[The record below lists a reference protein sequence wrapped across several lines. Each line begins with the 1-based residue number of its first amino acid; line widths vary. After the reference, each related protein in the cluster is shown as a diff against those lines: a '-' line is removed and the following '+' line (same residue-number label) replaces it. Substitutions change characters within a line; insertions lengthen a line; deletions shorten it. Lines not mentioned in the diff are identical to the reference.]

1 MAKKK
6 KRRSQAPVALVY
18 FLTLLLALSLA
29 GGISYYLL
37 NKYEVFKPTTDNS
50 KTDSTRTVSVLFA
63 RVSDQ
68 GDFQDLCVMRIDPF
82 YKEIILVPQS
92 NLTKCANGQTY
103 REVLNNGG
111 MTLLKNK
118 VAENLGGIQID
129 YYATVSNSSFEQI
142 ADFMGAMSYTA
153 PQELYYISQENS
165 KDDISLQK
173 GDLVTL
179 SGRQIINL
187 ASLDI
192 FNNKKQGNLEFLSS
206 ALEQIINNGFRQAS
220 ATRDNLY
227 NLYEILIAGSDTNIT
242 KDVFNEVRR
251 YFEAM
256 LDERAIPAK
265 SLEPQGSW
273 NSDYTAF
280 TMSSDYVSQV
290 AQSFGVTQPAAVEAQ
305 TTQPTE
311 PPPSPAPDAAA
322 TTEPETTDVVVIDPA
337 ETTADAV

>member
-50 KTDSTRTVSVLFA
+50 KTDSTRSMSILFA
-63 RVSDQ
+63 RISDQ

-82 YKEIILVPQS
+82 VKEITIVPQS
-92 NLTKCANGQTY
+92 DLTKCANGQTY
-103 REVLNNGG
+103 REVLASGG
-111 MTLLKNK
+111 MSLLKNK
-118 VAENLGGIQID
+118 VSENLGGIPIE

-192 FNNKKQGNLEFLSS
+192 FNNKKQGNIEFLSN

-220 ATRDNLY
+220 ATKDNLY

-256 LDERAIPAK
+256 LDERVIPAK

-273 NSDYTAF
+273 NDDYTAF
-280 TMSSDYVSQV
+280 TMSNDYISQV
-290 AQSFGVTQPAAVEAQ
+290 AELFGVKQAESTAVQ
-305 TTQPTE
+305 TQPTE
-311 PPPSPAPDAAA
+311 P
-322 TTEPETTDVVVIDPA
+322 TEPPAQPDPATTDVIVIDPN
-337 ETTADAV
+337 ETTAAAV